1 MRPTELFL
9 LQIVFYI
16 LLWIWNDYVASLVT
30 AIFSSILFFILVIS
44 LLVEWIE
51 RSKVPRSY
59 YLFMLVS
66 IIAPI
71 LVSIVMVMV
80 KGIPGWLEL

>member
-1 MRPTELFL
+1 MRPIELFL
-9 LQIVFYI
+9 IQIVFYI

-30 AIFSSILFFILVIS
+30 AIFTAILVFVLIIS

-59 YLFMLVS
+59 FTFMFVS

-80 KGIPGWLEL
+80 KGLPSWLEL